1 MSQDRQA
8 RHTMGNS
15 GVPRWLLLDP
25 FVGWSMVLFEFA
37 LAVRAF
43 ASMKPS
49 LSSGNETS
57 IGARSQ
63 TLQR

>member
-43 ASMKPS
+43 ASD
-49 LSSGNETS
+49 ET
-57 IGARSQ
+57 IAIERK
-63 TLQR
+63 